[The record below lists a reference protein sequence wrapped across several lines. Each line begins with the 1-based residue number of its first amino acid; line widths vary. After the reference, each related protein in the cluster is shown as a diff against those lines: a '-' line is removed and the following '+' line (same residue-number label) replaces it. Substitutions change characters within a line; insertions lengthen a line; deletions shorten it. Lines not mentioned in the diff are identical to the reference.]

1 MFYSYSVATPV
12 VTDNTRGIYFS
23 LVLSSC
29 KAAKEI
35 DFKTVLKCISL
46 IFKKVNCMD
55 QAVFLFL
62 VESVFITIFNIEI
75 PE

>member
-46 IFKKVNCMD
+46 IFKKVNYMD

-62 VESVFITIFNIEI
+62 VESVFHHYIQY
-75 PE
+75 